1 MMNYQPDVVV
11 QAFIR
16 FNPDK
21 SFELQDLVDFDARLF
36 AANDQFI
43 LGALQAQGITN
54 PSDFDK
60 SRVLQFAVVATG
72 DGFSS
77 AIIFGAA
84 AYRRAIDVG
93 AIG

>member
-1 MMNYQPDVVV
+1 MNYQPDVVV

-21 SFELQDLVDFDARLF
+21 SFGLQELVDFDARLF
-36 AANDQFI
+36 TANDRFI
-43 LGALQAQGITN
+43 VAALQAQNIPN
-54 PSDFDK
+54 PSEFDK
-60 SRVLQFAVVATG
+60 SRVLQFAVVAPG
-72 DGFSS
+72 DFGA

-84 AYRRAIDVG
+84 AYRRALDVG

>member
-1 MMNYQPDVVV
+1 MNYQPDVVV

-36 AANDQFI
+36 AANDRFI
-43 LGALQAQGITN
+43 VAALQAQGITN
-54 PSDFDK
+54 PSDFDR

-72 DGFSS
+72 DFSG